1 MKQRTE
7 NLFWWRTG
15 SDNAD
20 VRIVRQI
27 KNSLG
32 PSGGEIWFEINARS
46 GFHWLEPGKQIELLD
61 PASAIEEPQF
71 QSKIELAAYLIK
83 KILEDGDVQSKEVFS
98 RLSEQGIGK
107 KTIEEA
113 KKILGIKSYR
123 QMRQWYWSLEC
134 YRRLVISA
142 NSRHK
147 LSPRRR

>member
-1 MKQRTE
+1 M
-7 NLFWWRTG
+7 
-15 SDNAD
+15 
-20 VRIVRQI
+20 RQI

-107 KTIEEA
+107 KTVEEA

>member
-1 MKQRTE
+1 M
-7 NLFWWRTG
+7 
-15 SDNAD
+15 
-20 VRIVRQI
+20 V
-27 KNSLG
+27 
-32 PSGGEIWFEINARS
+32 
-46 GFHWLEPGKQIELLD
+46 
-61 PASAIEEPQF
+61 
-71 QSKIELAAYLIK
+71 K
-83 KILEDGDVQSKEVFS
+83 KILLLDYGGVLGYDHLQSKEVFS

-107 KTIEEA
+107 KTVEEA